1 MADFPQKTKCVDDVL
16 LWESS
21 TVKCLWQDIEFIYR
35 CAPQGVTFKIPWHPT
50 TLLLLWLTSLAQ
62 IYVPVTSIYKFPTPK
77 NLTDVRSWV
86 GLLNQVS
93 YAFSMAAMMLPF
105 RELLKP
111 GTHMSG
117 LQSWIRSF
125 RNLKR
130 PLSERLRKA
139 WESSTHKS
147 IHALLSTGTRAVLA
161 FGCSRSTVT
170 VDSQVELSLVYP
182 GRRWSPRNR
191 RRPR

>member
-1 MADFPQKTKCVDDVL
+1 MDDVL

-21 TVKCLWQDIEFIYR
+21 NEKSVWQAIEFIDRY
-35 CAPQGVTFKIPWHPT
+35 ASQGLTFNILKFSLVCDDTSFAGFDVTPT
-50 TLLLLWLTSLAQ
+50 NVRPCHQSLQA
-62 IYVPVTSIYKFPTPK
+62 ISEFLTPK
-77 NLTDVRSWV
+77 KLTDVRSWF

-93 YAFSMAAMMLPF
+93 HAFSMAAKMLPF

-139 WESSTHKS
+139 
-147 IHALLSTGTRAVLA
+147 
-161 FGCSRSTVT
+161 
-170 VDSQVELSLVYP
+170 
-182 GRRWSPRNR
+182 
-191 RRPR
+191 